1 MGRISKLRI
10 KNRGRIGITFIL
22 SMLLI
27 AAVALTGCD
36 SAASKEN
43 SNAKKHKQTEAA
55 STDSKWASDSSDSS
69 SSSSAEKGSD
79 KEKSKDKSKDKEKE
93 KDKSKSK
100 KNEKSS
106 ASSSSSAL
114 SSSSSSSSATA
125 KHKVWVPE
133 QGHYEQKKVFKCR
146 CGREFNSPAEQAA
159 HRNEYIA
166 EKRKTDPNFECK
178 GDHLPKGWV
187 TRPEWKVDVPGHYE
201 YR

>member
-10 KNRGRIGITFIL
+10 KNRGRIGIAFIL
-22 SMLLI
+22 SVLLI
-27 AAVALTGCD
+27 IAVALTGCD
-36 SAASKEN
+36 SATSKEN
-43 SNAKKHKQTEAA
+43 SNAKKHKQTKAT
-55 STDSKWASDSSDSS
+55 STDAKGGSGSSDSS

-79 KEKSKDKSKDKEKE
+79 KEKSKDKDKNKDKEK
-93 KDKSKSK
+93 DKSK

-106 ASSSSSAL
+106 SSSSSST
-114 SSSSSSSSATA
+114 SSSSSSSSSVAA

-166 EKRKTDPNFECK
+166 ERRKTDPNFECK

>member
-22 SMLLI
+22 SMLLMI
-27 AAVALTGCD
+27 AVALTGCD

-43 SNAKKHKQTEAA
+43 SKAKKHKQTEAA
-55 STDSKWASDSSDSS
+55 STDSKGGSENSDSS

-79 KEKSKDKSKDKEKE
+79 KDKSKDKDKNKDKE
-93 KDKSKSK
+93 KDKSK
-100 KNEKSS
+100 KNEKSN
-106 ASSSSSAL
+106 
-114 SSSSSSSSATA
+114 SSSSSSTSSSSSNSSSTTA

-187 TRPEWKVDVPGHYE
+187 TKQEWKVDVPGHYE

>member
-1 MGRISKLRI
+1 MGRISKFRI
-10 KNRGRIGITFIL
+10 KNRGRIGIAFIL

-27 AAVALTGCD
+27 IAVALTGCD
-36 SAASKEN
+36 SAMSKGN
-43 SNAKKHKQTEAA
+43 SKVKKHKQTEAT
-55 STDSKWASDSSDSS
+55 STDSKGDTGSSDSS
-69 SSSSAEKGSD
+69 SSSSVGNGSD
-79 KEKSKDKSKDKEKE
+79 KEKSKDKSKE
-93 KDKSKSK
+93 KDKDKSK

-106 ASSSSSAL
+106 SSSSSSTS
-114 SSSSSSSSATA
+114 SSSSSSSSAAA

-178 GDHLPKGWV
+178 GEHLPKGWV
-187 TRPEWKVDVPGHYE
+187 TKQEWKVDVLGHYE

>member
-10 KNRGRIGITFIL
+10 KNRGRLGIAFIL

-27 AAVALTGCD
+27 IAVALTGCD

-43 SNAKKHKQTEAA
+43 SKAKKHKQTEAA
-55 STDSKWASDSSDSS
+55 STDSKGGSENSDSS
-69 SSSSAEKGSD
+69 SSSSAEKGSE
-79 KEKSKDKSKDKEKE
+79 KEKSKDKDKNKDKEK
-93 KDKSKSK
+93 DKSK

-106 ASSSSSAL
+106 SSISSST
-114 SSSSSSSSATA
+114 SSSSSSSSSTTA

-187 TRPEWKVDVPGHYE
+187 TKQEWKVDVPGHYE

>member
-10 KNRGRIGITFIL
+10 KNRGRIGIAFIL

-27 AAVALTGCD
+27 IAVALTGCD
-36 SAASKEN
+36 SATSNEN
-43 SNAKKHKQTEAA
+43 SKAKKHKQ
-55 STDSKWASDSSDSS
+55 
-69 SSSSAEKGSD
+69 AED
-79 KEKSKDKSKDKEKE
+79 
-93 KDKSKSK
+93 KSK

-106 ASSSSSAL
+106 SSSSSSTS

>member
-10 KNRGRIGITFIL
+10 KNRGRIGIAFIL

-27 AAVALTGCD
+27 IAVALTGCD
-36 SAASKEN
+36 SATSKEN
-43 SNAKKHKQTEAA
+43 SNAKKHKAA
-55 STDSKWASDSSDSS
+55 STDSKGASESSDSS
-69 SSSSAEKGSD
+69 SSSSAEKNSD
-79 KEKSKDKSKDKEKE
+79 KENSKDKSKDKEK
-93 KDKSKSK
+93 DKSK

-106 ASSSSSAL
+106 SSSSSST
-114 SSSSSSSSATA
+114 SSSSSSSSSVAA

>member
-10 KNRGRIGITFIL
+10 KNRGRLGIAFIL

-27 AAVALTGCD
+27 IAVALTGCD

-43 SNAKKHKQTEAA
+43 SKAKKHKQTEAA
-55 STDSKWASDSSDSS
+55 STDSKGGSENSDSS

-79 KEKSKDKSKDKEKE
+79 KDKSKDKDKNKDKE
-93 KDKSKSK
+93 KDKSK

-106 ASSSSSAL
+106 SSSSSST
-114 SSSSSSSSATA
+114 SSSSSSSSSTTA

-187 TRPEWKVDVPGHYE
+187 TKQEWKVDVPGHYE

>member
-22 SMLLI
+22 SLLLI

-69 SSSSAEKGSD
+69 SSSSAGNGSD
-79 KEKSKDKSKDKEKE
+79 RQKSKDKSKDKEKD
-93 KDKSKSK
+93 KDKSK

-106 ASSSSSAL
+106 SSSSSST
-114 SSSSSSSSATA
+114 SSSSSSSSSVAA

-159 HRNEYIA
+159 HRDEYIA
-166 EKRKTDPNFECK
+166 EKRKTNPNFECK

-187 TRPEWKVDVPGHYE
+187 TKQEWKVDVPGHYE

>member
-1 MGRISKLRI
+1 MGTAL
-10 KNRGRIGITFIL
+10 IL

-27 AAVALTGCD
+27 IAVALTGCD
-36 SAASKEN
+36 SAASKED
-43 SNAKKHKQTEAA
+43 SNAKKHKQTEAT
-55 STDSKWASDSSDSS
+55 STDNKGGSENSDSS
-69 SSSSAEKGSD
+69 SSSSAGNGSD
-79 KEKSKDKSKDKEKE
+79 KEKSKDKSKDKEK
-93 KDKSKSK
+93 DKSK
-100 KNEKSS
+100 KNDK
-106 ASSSSSAL
+106 SSSSSSSSTS

-187 TRPEWKVDVPGHYE
+187 TKQEWKVDVPGHYE

>member
-10 KNRGRIGITFIL
+10 NNRGRIGIAFIL

-27 AAVALTGCD
+27 IAVALTGCD
-36 SAASKEN
+36 SATSKEN
-43 SNAKKHKQTEAA
+43 SNAKKHKQTEAT
-55 STDSKWASDSSDSS
+55 STGSKGDSESS
-69 SSSSAEKGSD
+69 SSSSAEKDSD
-79 KEKSKDKSKDKEKE
+79 KGKSKDKSKDKEK
-93 KDKSKSK
+93 DKSK

-106 ASSSSSAL
+106 SSSSSST
-114 SSSSSSSSATA
+114 SSSSSSSSSVAA

>member
-27 AAVALTGCD
+27 IAVALTGCD

-43 SNAKKHKQTEAA
+43 SKAKKHKQTEAA
-55 STDSKWASDSSDSS
+55 STDSKGGSENSDSS

-79 KEKSKDKSKDKEKE
+79 KDKSKDKDKNKDKE
-93 KDKSKSK
+93 KDKSK

-106 ASSSSSAL
+106 
-114 SSSSSSSSATA
+114 SSSSSSTSSSSSNSSSTTA

-187 TRPEWKVDVPGHYE
+187 TKQEWKVDVPGHYE

>member
-10 KNRGRIGITFIL
+10 KNRGRIGIAFIL

-27 AAVALTGCD
+27 IAVALTGCD

-43 SNAKKHKQTEAA
+43 SKAKKHKQTEAA
-55 STDSKWASDSSDSS
+55 STDSKGGSENSDSS

-79 KEKSKDKSKDKEKE
+79 KDKSKDKDKNKDKE
-93 KDKSKSK
+93 KDKSK

-106 ASSSSSAL
+106 SSSSSST
-114 SSSSSSSSATA
+114 SSSSSSSSSTIA

-187 TRPEWKVDVPGHYE
+187 TKQEWKVDVPGHYE

>member
-1 MGRISKLRI
+1 M
-10 KNRGRIGITFIL
+10 NRGRMGTALIL

-27 AAVALTGCD
+27 IAVALTGCN
-36 SAASKEN
+36 SATSKGASKV
-43 SNAKKHKQTEAA
+43 KKHKQTEAA
-55 STDSKWASDSSDSS
+55 STDSKGASESSDSS
-69 SSSSAEKGSD
+69 SSSSAGNGSD
-79 KEKSKDKSKDKEKE
+79 KEKSKDKSKDKEKD
-93 KDKSKSK
+93 KDKSK

-106 ASSSSSAL
+106 AS

-178 GDHLPKGWV
+178 GEHLPKGWV
-187 TRPEWKVDVPGHYE
+187 TKQEWKVDVPGHYE

>member
-10 KNRGRIGITFIL
+10 KNHRRLGIAFIL

-27 AAVALTGCD
+27 IAVALTGCD

-43 SNAKKHKQTEAA
+43 SKAKKHKQTEAA
-55 STDSKWASDSSDSS
+55 STDSKGGSENSDSS
-69 SSSSAEKGSD
+69 SSSSAGNGSD
-79 KEKSKDKSKDKEKE
+79 KEKSKDTDKNKDK
-93 KDKSKSK
+93 DKGK
-100 KNEKSS
+100 K
-106 ASSSSSAL
+106 SSSSSTSNT
-114 SSSSSSSSATA
+114 SSSSSSSSSTTA

-187 TRPEWKVDVPGHYE
+187 TKPEWKVDVPGHYE

>member
-22 SMLLI
+22 SMFLI

-43 SNAKKHKQTEAA
+43 SNAKKHKQAEAA
-55 STDSKWASDSSDSS
+55 STDSKGGSENSDSS

-79 KEKSKDKSKDKEKE
+79 KEKSKDKDKNKDKEK
-93 KDKSKSK
+93 DKSK

-106 ASSSSSAL
+106 SSSSSNT
-114 SSSSSSSSATA
+114 SSSSSSSSSVAA

-187 TRPEWKVDVPGHYE
+187 TKQEWKVDVPGHYE

>member
-69 SSSSAEKGSD
+69 SSSSAGNGSD
-79 KEKSKDKSKDKEKE
+79 RQKSKDKSKDKEKD
-93 KDKSKSK
+93 KDKSK

-106 ASSSSSAL
+106 SSSSSST
-114 SSSSSSSSATA
+114 SSSSSSSSSVAA

-159 HRNEYIA
+159 HRDEYIA
-166 EKRKTDPNFECK
+166 EKRKTNPNFECK

-187 TRPEWKVDVPGHYE
+187 TKQEWKVDVPGHYE

>member
-10 KNRGRIGITFIL
+10 KNRGRIGIAFIL

-27 AAVALTGCD
+27 IAVALTGCN
-36 SAASKEN
+36 SATSKGASKV
-43 SNAKKHKQTEAA
+43 KKHKQTEAA
-55 STDSKWASDSSDSS
+55 STDSKGASESSDSS
-69 SSSSAEKGSD
+69 SSSSTGNGSD
-79 KEKSKDKSKDKEKE
+79 KEKSKDKSKDKEKD
-93 KDKSKSK
+93 KDKSK

-106 ASSSSSAL
+106 AS

-178 GDHLPKGWV
+178 GEHLPKGWV
-187 TRPEWKVDVPGHYE
+187 TKQEWKVDVPGHYE

>member
-10 KNRGRIGITFIL
+10 KNHRRLGIVFIL

-27 AAVALTGCD
+27 IAVALTGCD
-36 SAASKEN
+36 SAASNEN
-43 SNAKKHKQTEAA
+43 SNAKKHKQTEAT
-55 STDSKWASDSSDSS
+55 STDSKGGSENSDSS

-79 KEKSKDKSKDKEKE
+79 KEKSKDTDKNKDK
-93 KDKSKSK
+93 DKGK
-100 KNEKSS
+100 K
-106 ASSSSSAL
+106 
-114 SSSSSSSSATA
+114 SSSSSSSSTSSSSSSSSSTTA

-187 TRPEWKVDVPGHYE
+187 TKPEWKVDVPGHYE

>member
-10 KNRGRIGITFIL
+10 KNRGRIGIAFIL
-22 SMLLI
+22 STLLI
-27 AAVALTGCD
+27 IAVALTGCD
-36 SAASKEN
+36 SATSKEN
-43 SNAKKHKQTEAA
+43 SNAKKHKQTEAT
-55 STDSKWASDSSDSS
+55 STDAKGGSGSSDSS

-79 KEKSKDKSKDKEKE
+79 KGKSKDKSKDKEKE
-93 KDKSKSK
+93 KGKSK

-106 ASSSSSAL
+106 SSSSSST
-114 SSSSSSSSATA
+114 SSSSSSSSSIAA

>member
-10 KNRGRIGITFIL
+10 KNRGRMGTAFIL

-27 AAVALTGCD
+27 IAVALTGCD

-43 SNAKKHKQTEAA
+43 SNAKKHKQTEAT
-55 STDSKWASDSSDSS
+55 STDSKGDAESSDSS
-69 SSSSAEKGSD
+69 SSSSVGNGSD
-79 KEKSKDKSKDKEKE
+79 KEKSKDKDKNKDKEK
-93 KDKSKSK
+93 DKSK

-106 ASSSSSAL
+106 SSSSSSTSI
-114 SSSSSSSSATA
+114 SSSSSSSVAA

-178 GDHLPKGWV
+178 GEHLPKGWV
-187 TRPEWKVDVPGHYE
+187 TKQEWKVDVPGHYE

>member
-10 KNRGRIGITFIL
+10 KNRGRLGIAFIL

-27 AAVALTGCD
+27 IAVALTGCD

-43 SNAKKHKQTEAA
+43 SKAKKHKQTEAA
-55 STDSKWASDSSDSS
+55 STDSKGGSENSDSS

-79 KEKSKDKSKDKEKE
+79 KEKSKDKDKNKDKEK
-93 KDKSKSK
+93 DKSK

-106 ASSSSSAL
+106 SSSSSST
-114 SSSSSSSSATA
+114 SSSSSSSSSTTA

-187 TRPEWKVDVPGHYE
+187 TKPEWKVDVPGHYE

>member
-1 MGRISKLRI
+1 MGRISKFRI
-10 KNRGRIGITFIL
+10 KNRGRIGIAFIL
-22 SMLLI
+22 SVLLI
-27 AAVALTGCD
+27 IAVALTGCD

-43 SNAKKHKQTEAA
+43 SNAKKHKQTKAT
-55 STDSKWASDSSDSS
+55 STDAKGGSGSSDSS

-79 KEKSKDKSKDKEKE
+79 KGKSKDKSKDKEKD
-93 KDKSKSK
+93 KDKSK

-106 ASSSSSAL
+106 SSSSSST
-114 SSSSSSSSATA
+114 SSSSSSSSSVAA

>member
-10 KNRGRIGITFIL
+10 KNHRRLGIAFIL

-27 AAVALTGCD
+27 IAVALTGCD

-43 SNAKKHKQTEAA
+43 SKAKKHKQTEAT
-55 STDSKWASDSSDSS
+55 STDSKGGSENSDSS

-79 KEKSKDKSKDKEKE
+79 KDKSKDKDKNKDKE
-93 KDKSKSK
+93 KDKSK

-106 ASSSSSAL
+106 SSSSSST
-114 SSSSSSSSATA
+114 SSSSSSSSSTTA

-187 TRPEWKVDVPGHYE
+187 TKQEWKVDVPGHYE

>member
-10 KNRGRIGITFIL
+10 KNRGRMGTALIL

-27 AAVALTGCD
+27 IAAALTGCN
-36 SAASKEN
+36 SATSNEN
-43 SNAKKHKQTEAA
+43 SKAKKHKQTAAA
-55 STDSKWASDSSDSS
+55 STDNKGASESSDSS
-69 SSSSAEKGSD
+69 SSSSAGNGSD
-79 KEKSKDKSKDKEKE
+79 KEKSKDKGKDKEK
-93 KDKSKSK
+93 DKSK

-106 ASSSSSAL
+106 SSSSSNTS

-187 TRPEWKVDVPGHYE
+187 TKQEWKVDVPGHYE

>member
-10 KNRGRIGITFIL
+10 KNRGRIGIAFIL

-27 AAVALTGCD
+27 IAVALTGCN
-36 SAASKEN
+36 SATSKGASKV
-43 SNAKKHKQTEAA
+43 KKHKQTEAA
-55 STDSKWASDSSDSS
+55 STDSKGASESSDSS
-69 SSSSAEKGSD
+69 SSSSAGNGSD
-79 KEKSKDKSKDKEKE
+79 KEKSKDKSKDKEKD
-93 KDKSKSK
+93 KDKSK

-106 ASSSSSAL
+106 AS

-178 GDHLPKGWV
+178 GEHLPKGWV
-187 TRPEWKVDVPGHYE
+187 TKQEWKVDVPGHYE

>member
-1 MGRISKLRI
+1 MGRISKFRI
-10 KNRGRIGITFIL
+10 MNRGRIGIAFIL

-27 AAVALTGCD
+27 IAVALTGCD
-36 SAASKEN
+36 SAMSKG
-43 SNAKKHKQTEAA
+43 SSKVKKHKQTEAT
-55 STDSKWASDSSDSS
+55 STDSKGASESSDSS
-69 SSSSAEKGSD
+69 SSSSAGNGSD
-79 KEKSKDKSKDKEKE
+79 KEKSKDKSKDKEKD
-93 KDKSKSK
+93 KDKSK

-106 ASSSSSAL
+106 AS

-178 GDHLPKGWV
+178 GEHLPKGWV
-187 TRPEWKVDVPGHYE
+187 TKQEWKVDVPGHYE

>member
-10 KNRGRIGITFIL
+10 KNRGRIGIAFIL
-22 SMLLI
+22 SVLLI
-27 AAVALTGCD
+27 IAVALTGCD
-36 SAASKEN
+36 SATSKEN
-43 SNAKKHKQTEAA
+43 SNAKKHKQTKAT
-55 STDSKWASDSSDSS
+55 STDAKGGSGSSDSS

-79 KEKSKDKSKDKEKE
+79 KGKSKDKSKDKEK
-93 KDKSKSK
+93 SK

-106 ASSSSSAL
+106 SSSSSST
-114 SSSSSSSSATA
+114 SSSSSSSSSVAA

-178 GDHLPKGWV
+178 GEHLPKGWV

>member
-1 MGRISKLRI
+1 MGRISKFRI
-10 KNRGRIGITFIL
+10 MNRGRMGTALIL

-27 AAVALTGCD
+27 IAVALTGCN
-36 SAASKEN
+36 SATSKET
-43 SNAKKHKQTEAA
+43 SKVKKHKQTEAA
-55 STDSKWASDSSDSS
+55 STDSNGASDSSDSS

-79 KEKSKDKSKDKEKE
+79 KEKSKNKSKDKEK
-93 KDKSKSK
+93 DKSK

-106 ASSSSSAL
+106 SSSSSSTS
-114 SSSSSSSSATA
+114 SSSSSSSSAAA

-159 HRNEYIA
+159 HRDEYIA
-166 EKRKTDPNFECK
+166 EKRKTNPNFECK

-187 TRPEWKVDVPGHYE
+187 TKQEWKVDVPGHYE

>member
-10 KNRGRIGITFIL
+10 KNRGRIGIAFIL
-22 SMLLI
+22 SVLLI
-27 AAVALTGCD
+27 IAVALTGCD
-36 SAASKEN
+36 SATSKEN
-43 SNAKKHKQTEAA
+43 SNAKKHKQTETT
-55 STDSKWASDSSDSS
+55 STDAKGGSGSSDSS

-79 KEKSKDKSKDKEKE
+79 KGKSKDKSKDKEKD
-93 KDKSKSK
+93 KDKSK

-106 ASSSSSAL
+106 SSSSSST
-114 SSSSSSSSATA
+114 SSSSSSSSSVAA

-166 EKRKTDPNFECK
+166 ERRKTDPNFECK

>member
-10 KNRGRIGITFIL
+10 KNRGRIGIAFIL
-22 SMLLI
+22 SVLLI
-27 AAVALTGCD
+27 IAVALTGCD
-36 SAASKEN
+36 SATSKEN
-43 SNAKKHKQTEAA
+43 SNAKKHKQTKAT
-55 STDSKWASDSSDSS
+55 STDAKGGSGSSDSS

-79 KEKSKDKSKDKEKE
+79 KGKSKDKSKDKEK
-93 KDKSKSK
+93 DKSK

-106 ASSSSSAL
+106 S
-114 SSSSSSSSATA
+114 
-125 KHKVWVPE
+125 
-133 QGHYEQKKVFKCR
+133 R

-166 EKRKTDPNFECK
+166 ERRKTDPNFECK

>member
-1 MGRISKLRI
+1 MGRISKFRI
-10 KNRGRIGITFIL
+10 MNRGRMGTALIL

-27 AAVALTGCD
+27 IAVALTGCN
-36 SAASKEN
+36 SATSKET
-43 SNAKKHKQTEAA
+43 SKVKKHKQTEAA
-55 STDSKWASDSSDSS
+55 STDSNGASDSSDSS
-69 SSSSAEKGSD
+69 SSSSAGNGSD
-79 KEKSKDKSKDKEKE
+79 REKSKNKSKDKE

-106 ASSSSSAL
+106 SSSSSSTS
-114 SSSSSSSSATA
+114 SSSSSSSSAAA

-159 HRNEYIA
+159 HRDEYIA
-166 EKRKTDPNFECK
+166 EKRKTNPNFECK

-187 TRPEWKVDVPGHYE
+187 TKQEWKVDVPGHYE

>member
-1 MGRISKLRI
+1 MGRISKFRI
-10 KNRGRIGITFIL
+10 KDRGRIGIAFIL

-27 AAVALTGCD
+27 IAVALTGCD
-36 SAASKEN
+36 SAAFKEN
-43 SNAKKHKQTEAA
+43 SNAKKHKQTEAT
-55 STDSKWASDSSDSS
+55 STDSKGDSESSDSS
-69 SSSSAEKGSD
+69 SSSSVGNGSD
-79 KEKSKDKSKDKEKE
+79 KEKSKDKDKNKDKEK
-93 KDKSKSK
+93 DKSK

-106 ASSSSSAL
+106 SSSSSSTSI
-114 SSSSSSSSATA
+114 SSSSSSSVAA

-178 GDHLPKGWV
+178 GEHLPKGWV
-187 TRPEWKVDVPGHYE
+187 TKQEWRVDVPGHHE

>member
-1 MGRISKLRI
+1 MGRISKFRI
-10 KNRGRIGITFIL
+10 MNRGRIGTAFIL
-22 SMLLI
+22 SILLI
-27 AAVALTGCD
+27 IAVALTGCN
-36 SAASKEN
+36 SSTSKG
-43 SNAKKHKQTEAA
+43 SSKVKKHKQTEAT
-55 STDSKWASDSSDSS
+55 STDSKGDSGSSDSS
-69 SSSSAEKGSD
+69 SSSSAGNGSD
-79 KEKSKDKSKDKEKE
+79 KEKSKNKSKDKEK
-93 KDKSKSK
+93 DKSK

-106 ASSSSSAL
+106 SSSSSSTS
-114 SSSSSSSSATA
+114 SSSSSSSSAAA

-178 GDHLPKGWV
+178 GEHLPKGWV
-187 TRPEWKVDVPGHYE
+187 TKQEWKVDVLGHYE

>member
-1 MGRISKLRI
+1 MGRISKFRI
-10 KNRGRIGITFIL
+10 MNRGRMGTALIL

-27 AAVALTGCD
+27 IAVALTGCN
-36 SAASKEN
+36 SATSKET
-43 SNAKKHKQTEAA
+43 SKVKKHKQTEAA
-55 STDSKWASDSSDSS
+55 STDSNGASDSSDSS
-69 SSSSAEKGSD
+69 SSSSAGNGSD
-79 KEKSKDKSKDKEKE
+79 REKSKNKSKDKEKD
-93 KDKSKSK
+93 KDKDKSK

-106 ASSSSSAL
+106 SSSSSSTS
-114 SSSSSSSSATA
+114 SSSSSSSSAAA

-159 HRNEYIA
+159 HRDEYIA
-166 EKRKTDPNFECK
+166 EKRKTNPNFECK

-187 TRPEWKVDVPGHYE
+187 TKQEWKVDVPGHYE